1 MECEHRSSVPRRLR
15 VDIPTYF
22 HVLNRSVRRARL
34 FDTPLDYDAFM
45 DALGVAQ
52 QRVPMAI
59 LAYCIMPNHFHLVV
73 GPTETPALSRFMHR
87 LTVLHSMRWHQHFG
101 TTGTG
106 PVYQGR
112 FRAYPIRDETHF
124 LFVCRYVERNPLRA
138 DLVARAEQWR
148 WSSLGKDRRICD
160 LSLLSSWPI
169 PRPSAWVDLVNGVG
183 DRVS

>member
-1 MECEHRSSVPRRLR
+1 MPRRSK
-15 VDIPTYF
+15 VDGPRYF

-34 FDTPLDYDAFM
+34 FDVPGDYDAFM
-45 DALGVAQ
+45 DALRVAQ
-52 QRVPMAI
+52 RRVPMPI
-59 LAYCIMPNHFHLVV
+59 VAYCIMPNHFHLVL
-73 GPTETPALSRFMHR
+73 GPTQTAALSRFMHR
-87 LTVLHSMRWHQHFG
+87 LTVVHSMRWHRYRG

-112 FRAYPIRDETHF
+112 FRAYPILDETHF
-124 LFVCRYVERNPLRA
+124 VFVCRYVERNPVRA

-160 LSLLSSWPI
+160 RSLLSPWPI
-169 PRPSAWVDLVNGVG
+169 PRPSAWADIVNGLG